1 MREIKKLLLPNT
13 EINRTI
19 FAKFYRMPS
28 RIIARSIAHIRDSV
42 SVATVSS
49 YSTTFKFKKTF
60 MWIANSEHEIGLV
73 FVCVCVCVC
82 VLPKIAILNI
92 DQEDGSTVNCSITK
106 TSFTIQL
113 AKVSSSTR

>member
-1 MREIKKLLLPNT
+1 MENEPKQVQERTVREIKKLLLPNT

-73 FVCVCVCVC
+73 FVCVCVFYR
-82 VLPKIAILNI
+82 K
-92 DQEDGSTVNCSITK
+92 
-106 TSFTIQL
+106 
-113 AKVSSSTR
+113 